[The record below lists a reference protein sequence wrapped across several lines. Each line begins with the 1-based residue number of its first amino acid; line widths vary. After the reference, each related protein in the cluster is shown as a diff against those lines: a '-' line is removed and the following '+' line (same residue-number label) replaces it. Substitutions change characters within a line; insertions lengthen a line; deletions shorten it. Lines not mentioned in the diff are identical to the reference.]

1 MPAFTVTLDVDGEI
15 VVETVIGAID
25 AQEAIKKAMKR
36 HPTLVLGASPL
47 EIQMELEDVH
57 PGQSALEVDPET
69 GEVVPDGETYPYVD
83 PEDVASDQPEDVPTP
98 GSASDP
104 ESLDPLTDQPEE
116 PEGGS
121 EHDFPEITPDG
132 PFEEAAANP
141 FGESAP
147 DPVHAEAVLA
157 EMRGSDPDGLDS

>member
-57 PGQSALEVDPET
+57 PDQAALEVDQET
-69 GEVVPDGETYPYVD
+69 GEVVPD
-83 PEDVASDQPEDVPTP
+83 QPED
-98 GSASDP
+98 GAI
-104 ESLDPLTDQPEE
+104 DPLDGLGIPGELESFT
-116 PEGGS
+116 
-121 EHDFPEITPDG
+121 EITPDG

-141 FGESAP
+141 FSESLP
-147 DPVHAEAVLA
+147 DPAHAEAVLA